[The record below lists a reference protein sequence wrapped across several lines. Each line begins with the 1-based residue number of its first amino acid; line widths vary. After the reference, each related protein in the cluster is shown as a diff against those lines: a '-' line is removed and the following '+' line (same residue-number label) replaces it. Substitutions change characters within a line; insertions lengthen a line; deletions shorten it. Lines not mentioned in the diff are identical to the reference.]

1 MEPAPE
7 SPRFKGVLSSRP
19 FELGKPVAKTS
30 VGDDTVEEKSPF
42 GVTAVKVGTI
52 ESLNFPVSS
61 KSEPETKQKEFEWG
75 RPLLGGSSDEEDYEE
90 EEDSDG
96 KTVVFESAAPV
107 YLEKEPGE
115 VSIPLHSSVDKSVNP
130 DKEVIEEYVDQEGR
144 QVKRISKLTTTKTIT
159 RVERQTPT
167 QEMDIDVPSEPKED
181 IEEYTDEHGQRV
193 RRVVR
198 TSFTTTTKTVLR
210 DGSVKVVL
218 KPDDLGDGELKE
230 GPEDVENI
238 VTSTSEDGRRAQK
251 LSKSTFTTQL
261 KGRLQPVAFAFP
273 STQEDDQPPPSSQ
286 TEDENEKSPAIR
298 ERKRTD
304 PPDGPSEVPEIPRK
318 RAHKEISIVSKSDL
332 PSPTP
337 PIAQDGGA
345 RMEIEDE
352 EGRDEESEDEDFD
365 EFDEE
370 IIVVEMKKHPR
381 VPKWFVAVPGEPGK
395 PVKAEGLDYLP
406 KITTLAS
413 HEVERPEVK
422 ENVFCVSVER
432 KVTIPELSS
441 PYDEISQSKL
451 PPTKTDDQSLK
462 GVDETKDDL
471 GTKVFESAAPVY
483 LDLDS
488 PEIDRTEGESPEEV
502 EEYVDENGVRVK
514 RIVKRVVTTTSINSE
529 SYLTKPVEVEFAA
542 AHTDDESPEEVEEYI
557 DENGMRV
564 RRIVRRT
571 ITNTTIRREGQQ
583 IEPVEIECPAAEV
596 AHIEDGTPE
605 EEVEE
610 YVDENGVRVK
620 RVVRRTITTA
630 TKTIK
635 REGQQVEPVEVKFP
649 VAHTDDESLEEVEEY
664 IDENGVR
671 VKRIVKRVVTTTSI
685 KREDQQIEPVEIK
698 FPVAHTEDESPE
710 EMEEYIEENGV
721 RVKRIVKRVV
731 TTTSIKREGQ
741 QIEPVEIEFPVART
755 EDESPEEVEEY
766 IDENGVRVKR
776 IVKRV
781 VTTTSIKRQDQ
792 QIEPVEIEFP
802 VASTKDESPEEV
814 EEYIDENGVR
824 VKRIVKRV
832 VTTTSI
838 KREDQQIEPVEIEF
852 PVAST
857 KDESPE
863 EVEEYIDEN
872 GVHVRRIV
880 RRTITTRSVIRTSGD
895 EGKDDLG
902 TKVFES
908 AAPVYLETDS
918 EDVTPS
924 VQIRKVV
931 VPEWM
936 EESEPQS
943 REPKQHSGETS
954 VLILPYQPA
963 IPEAKEDRERYDVM
977 ESVTAATLNQEI
989 VIPEID
995 GMEDTSPEEFEEY
1008 VDENGVRVRR
1018 IVKRVVTTATI
1029 KRPGK
1034 DVEPTTAEI
1043 PIAHTEGETPDE
1055 VEEYVDENGFRV
1067 RRIIKRTITT
1077 TSIRRQ
1083 DERVEPT
1090 AIEFP
1095 VAHTDDESPEE
1106 VEEYIDENGVR
1117 VKRIVKRV
1125 VTTTS
1130 IKRQDQQIEPVE
1142 IEFPVASTKDES
1154 PEEVEEYIDEN
1165 GVRVKRIVKRV
1176 VTTTSIKREDQ
1187 QIEPVEI
1194 EFPVASTKDESPEEV
1209 EEYIDENGVH
1219 VRRIVRRTIT
1229 TRSVIRT
1236 SGDEGK
1242 DNLGTKVFE
1251 SAAPVYLE
1259 TDSEDVAP
1267 SVQIRK
1273 VVVPEWMEE
1282 SEPQSREPKQHSGD
1296 TSVSILPYQPA
1307 IPKAKEDR
1315 ERYDVMENV
1324 TATTLNQEIVI
1335 PEIDGMEDTSPE
1347 EFEEYVDENG
1357 VRVRR
1362 IVKRVVTTATIK
1374 RPGKDVEPTTAEIP
1388 IAHTEG
1394 ETPDEVEEYVDENG
1408 FRVRRIIKR
1417 TITTTSIRRQDERVE
1432 PTAIEFPVAH
1442 TEDETPE
1449 EVEEYTDE
1457 NGVRVRRIIKRTIT
1471 TTSTRRQSEKV
1482 EPTPIEFPVA
1492 RTEDETP
1499 EEVEE
1504 YIDENGVRVRRI
1516 IKRTITTTS
1525 TRRQGEEV
1533 EPTAI
1538 EFPVAHTEDET
1549 PEEVEEYTDEN
1560 GVRVRRIIKRTITTT
1575 STRRQSEKVEPTP
1588 IEFPVARTE
1597 DETPEEVEEY
1607 IDENG
1612 VRVRRII
1619 KRTITTTSIRRQGEE
1634 VEPTAIEFPVAH
1646 TEDEAPEEVEEY
1658 TDENGVRVRRI
1669 IKRTITTT
1677 STRRQSEKVEPT
1689 AIELPVARTVDEAP
1703 EEFEEYIDERGVRI
1717 KRVVTRTIT
1726 RTVHQRSTQGTIGM
1740 HKVVE
1745 EVAPSEETETVETV
1759 APESATFSQ
1768 TELTSSRRV
1777 SIPYKT
1783 TVVQRYLVI
1792 IETLYQYVL
1801 EHKSM
1806 IFIYSSR
1813 HMRFSFVL
1821 ENFLQWMLVTLK
1833 KLSWMRPVSWK
1844 VDEIKMQLQEIKV
1857 LLSDGVFVDV
1867 HDGFNVIGGNLH
1879 EHCMPHKI
1887 AWCM

>member
-159 RVERQTPT
+159 RVERQTPI

-261 KGRLQPVAFAFP
+261 KGRLQPVAVEFP
-273 STQEDDQPPPSSQ
+273 STQEDDQPPSSSQ
-286 TEDENEKSPAIR
+286 TEDENEKSPVIR

-304 PPDGPSEVPEIPRK
+304 PPEGPSEVPEIPRK
-318 RAHKEISIVSKSDL
+318 RVHKEISIVSKSDVL
-332 PSPTP
+332 SPTS
-337 PIAQDGGA
+337 PIAQDGGV

-370 IIVVEMKKHPR
+370 IVVVEMKKHPR
-381 VPKWFVAVPGEPGK
+381 VPKWFVAVPGEPGE

-406 KITTLAS
+406 KITTLVPHA
-413 HEVERPEVK
+413 VERPEVK

-451 PPTKTDDQSLK
+451 LPTKTDDQSPK
-462 GVDETKDDL
+462 GVDETKDDW

-483 LDLDS
+483 LDLYS

-514 RIVKRVVTTTSINSE
+514 RIVRRVVTTTTINRE
-529 SYLTKPVEVEFAA
+529 SHLTKPVQVEF

-564 RRIVRRT
+564 KRIVRRT

-583 IEPVEIECPAAEV
+583 IEPVESEFPAADV

-649 VAHTDDESLEEVEEY
+649 VAHTDDESPEEMEEY

-685 KREDQQIEPVEIK
+685 KRE
-698 FPVAHTEDESPE
+698 
-710 EMEEYIEENGV
+710 
-721 RVKRIVKRVV
+721 
-731 TTTSIKREGQ
+731 
-741 QIEPVEIEFPVART
+741 
-755 EDESPEEVEEY
+755 
-766 IDENGVRVKR
+766 
-776 IVKRV
+776 
-781 VTTTSIKRQDQ
+781 DQ

-872 GVHVRRIV
+872 GV
-880 RRTITTRSVIRTSGD
+880 
-895 EGKDDLG
+895 
-902 TKVFES
+902 
-908 AAPVYLETDS
+908 
-918 EDVTPS
+918 
-924 VQIRKVV
+924 
-931 VPEWM
+931 
-936 EESEPQS
+936 
-943 REPKQHSGETS
+943 
-954 VLILPYQPA
+954 
-963 IPEAKEDRERYDVM
+963 
-977 ESVTAATLNQEI
+977 
-989 VIPEID
+989 
-995 GMEDTSPEEFEEY
+995 
-1008 VDENGVRVRR
+1008 RVKR
-1018 IVKRVVTTATI
+1018 IVKRVVTT
-1029 KRPGK
+1029 
-1034 DVEPTTAEI
+1034 
-1043 PIAHTEGETPDE
+1043 
-1055 VEEYVDENGFRV
+1055 
-1067 RRIIKRTITT
+1067 
-1077 TSIRRQ
+1077 TSINR
-1083 DERVEPT
+1083 ESHLTKPVE
-1090 AIEFP
+1090 IEFAA
-1095 VAHTDDESPEE
+1095 AHTDDESPEE
-1106 VEEYIDENGVR
+1106 VEEYIDENGMRVRRIVRRTITNTTIRREGQQIEPLEIEFPAAEVAHIEDGTPEEEVEEYVDENGVR
-1117 VKRIVKRV
+1117 VKRV
-1125 VTTTS
+1125 VRRTITTATKT
-1130 IKRQDQQIEPVE
+1130 IKREGQQVEPVE
-1142 IEFPVASTKDES
+1142 VKFPVAHTDDES

-1194 EFPVASTKDESPEEV
+1194 EFPVAHTEDESPEEVEEYIDENGVRVKRIVKRVVTTTSIKREGQQIEPVEIEFPVAYTEDESPEEV

-1229 TRSVIRT
+1229 TKSVIRT

-1307 IPKAKEDR
+1307 IPEAKEDR
-1315 ERYDVMENV
+1315 ERYDVMESV

-1347 EFEEYVDENG
+1347 EVEEYVDENG

-1408 FRVRRIIKR
+1408 VRVRRIIKR

-1432 PTAIEFPVAH
+1432 PTVIEFPVAH

-1449 EVEEYTDE
+1449 QVEEYTDE

-1482 EPTPIEFPVA
+1482 EPTPIEL
-1492 RTEDETP
+1492 
-1499 EEVEE
+1499 
-1504 YIDENGVRVRRI
+1504 
-1516 IKRTITTTS
+1516 
-1525 TRRQGEEV
+1525 
-1533 EPTAI
+1533 
-1538 EFPVAHTEDET
+1538 
-1549 PEEVEEYTDEN
+1549 
-1560 GVRVRRIIKRTITTT
+1560 
-1575 STRRQSEKVEPTP
+1575 
-1588 IEFPVARTE
+1588 PVARTE

-1677 STRRQSEKVEPT
+1677 STRRQGEKVEPT
-1689 AIELPVARTVDEAP
+1689 AIELPVARTEDEAP
-1703 EEFEEYIDERGVRI
+1703 EEFEEYIDEHGVRI

-1726 RTVHQRSTQGTIGM
+1726 RTVHQRSTEGTIGM